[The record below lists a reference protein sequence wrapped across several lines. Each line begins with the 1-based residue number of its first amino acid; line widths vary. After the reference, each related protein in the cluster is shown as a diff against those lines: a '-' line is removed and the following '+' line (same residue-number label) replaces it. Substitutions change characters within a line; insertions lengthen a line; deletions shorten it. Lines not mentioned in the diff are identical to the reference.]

1 MKHEPVRRQRLKLSG
16 TDMMQ
21 LYTRSPLLVMWWA
34 ASFTGVGQMMA
45 GNHIKGY
52 LLAVLEILINVQAN
66 INIAIVYSFTGQFA
80 LATATL
86 DTRWLLAYVAVY
98 LYGIWDAYHSS
109 IGINT
114 LSVLAAREK
123 ALLPVITMTA
133 FNFNS
138 LDKRVPWLSIFW
150 SLTLPGL
157 GHVYCH
163 RLTTGI
169 LVIGFTLVCFY
180 LSGLLDAIHYTFL
193 GSFSQATAAC
203 NPEWLLFL
211 PSVYSSAVR
220 GAYVSVV
227 EVNKLFDSEQREFLR
242 RSYQTAVPALP
253 VIKAKESEALL
264 IAAVFDHSP
273 FVELAV
279 TELED
284 KGIEREQILAIP
296 LIEKADPDFA
306 VLDTIH
312 RADGVSMID
321 LAAIFANIGM
331 VLGVIYG
338 FVLLWGP
345 IIWGLLGLL
354 AGVAAG
360 LALGWLLIRRKRQ
373 SRKKS
378 KVSELLILVSCEPEQ
393 VVWVEQVLHNN
404 TALGV
409 GTVGK

>member
-1 MKHEPVRRQRLKLSG
+1 MKHDPVRRKRLKLSG

-21 LYTRSPLLVMWWA
+21 LYTRPPLLIMWWA

-52 LLAVLEILINVQAN
+52 LLALLEILINIKAH
-66 INIAIVYSFTGQFA
+66 INVAIVYSFTGQFA
-80 LATATL
+80 LATAVL
-86 DTRWLLAYVAVY
+86 DTKWLLAYIAVY

-109 IGINT
+109 IDMNT
-114 LSVLAAREK
+114 QSVLAAREK
-123 ALLPVITMTA
+123 APLDVVSMTA
-133 FNFNS
+133 FNLNT
-138 LDKRVPWLSIFW
+138 LDKRVPWISIFW
-150 SLTLPGL
+150 SLAMPGL
-157 GHVYCH
+157 GHLYCH

-169 LVIGFTLVCFY
+169 LVISFTLICFY

-193 GSFSQATAAC
+193 GSFSQATAVC
-203 NPEWLLFL
+203 DPEWLLFL
-211 PSVYSSAVR
+211 PSVYMSAVR

-227 EVNKLFDSEQREFLR
+227 EANKLFESEQREFLR
-242 RSYQTAVPALP
+242 RSYQTAAPALP
-253 VIKAKESEALL
+253 MIKTKESETVL

-284 KGIEREQILAIP
+284 KGIERDHILAIP
-296 LIEKADPDFA
+296 LIEKTNPDFA
-306 VLDTIH
+306 VLDSIH
-312 RADGVSMID
+312 RADGASMID
-321 LAAIFANIGM
+321 IATVLGNIGM

-338 FVLLWGP
+338 FVLTWGP
-345 IIWGLLGLL
+345 IIWGLIGLL